1 VRPRGGRTSRRGFTL
16 IELLVVI
23 AIIAILAAILFPV
36 FAQAREKARQ
46 AACLTN
52 CKQLGLALMMYAGDY
67 DDTLPP
73 AKIGASAPFR
83 HQCAVNGEGYP
94 LWPAF
99 WQDVVQPYT
108 KNRAIL
114 RCPSRPERGYQ
125 PHRADQPVDGNPD
138 SLRFGYIGNH
148 WAFVNNTSASVVKGW
163 NAHGRTLASI
173 SDPAS
178 LIFVL
183 EGWNNMCPEVR
194 WAIDENLDCSV
205 HNKGSTYIFADG
217 HARWMRVA
225 QTLNPVNMWADDAF
239 APSARQTIYNNHW
252 SLLLAGA
259 KKSPRL
265 RDCLE

>member
-1 VRPRGGRTSRRGFTL
+1 MRRRERAFTL

-46 AACLTN
+46 TSCLNN
-52 CKQLGLALMMYAGDY
+52 CKQLGIALMMYAGDY

-73 AKIGASAPFR
+73 AKIGASPPFR
-83 HQCAVNGEGYP
+83 HNCATAGEGYP
-94 LWPAF
+94 LYPAF
-99 WQDVVQPYT
+99 WQDVVAPYT
-108 KNRAIL
+108 RNRGIL
-114 RCPSRPERGYQ
+114 RCPSRLERGYQ
-125 PHRADQPVDGNPD
+125 PNKADKPVDGDPD

-148 WAFVNNTSASVVKGW
+148 WAFVNKTGADVVNGW
-163 NAHGRTLASI
+163 NAHGRPMAAI
-173 SDPAS
+173 AEPAA

-194 WAIDENLDCSV
+194 WSIDENLDCSV

-225 QTLNPVNMWADDAF
+225 QTLDPVNLWADSAF
-239 APSARQTIYNNHW
+239 DPKARQMIYTDHW
-252 SLLLAGA
+252 A
-259 KKSPRL
+259 KLRARAKVEPRV

>member
-1 VRPRGGRTSRRGFTL
+1 MRVRRSGFTL

-46 AACLTN
+46 TACLNN
-52 CKQLGLALMMYAGDY
+52 CKQLGTSLMMYASDY

-73 AKIGASAPFR
+73 CKIGSSPPFR
-83 HQCAVNGEGYP
+83 HQCVDKSEGYP
-94 LWPAF
+94 LYPSF
-99 WQDVVQPYT
+99 WQDAVLPYT
-108 KNRAIL
+108 KSRGIL

-125 PHRADQPVDGNPD
+125 PVKADQPVDGNPD

-148 WAFVNNTSASVVKGW
+148 WAFVNRTDAGVVNGW
-163 NAHGRTLASI
+163 YAHGRALATI
-173 SDPAS
+173 AEPAA

-183 EGWNNMCPEVR
+183 EGWNNSCPEVR
-194 WAIDENLDCSV
+194 WRVEENLDCSV
-205 HNKGSTYIFADG
+205 HNKGSTYIFCDG

-225 QTLNPVNMWADDAF
+225 QTLDPVNLWADTNFD
-239 APSARQTIYNNHW
+239 PKARDLIYKDHW
-252 SLLLAGA
+252 AVLQAGA
-259 KKSPRL
+259 KRDPRL